1 MAKFTRQWSAEQCAD
16 VIRRHVADESASR
29 IARSYDVSPSTITRL
44 LKSPDIVAMVEERRA
59 EVAAEAKR
67 AEAAVR
73 ESERGA
79 AERERKRRSRAAK
92 QGSSPE
98 MVERLRTAGE
108 PKKQGR
114 VGSEES
120 TRCHFQVGGAP
131 PFETPADFIR
141 RKQAERE
148 LPLMQPT
155 LIVTLTMQ
163 RTIWPRRRRYERQDI
178 EQLAIH
184 LHGLGC
190 PRRRHPR
197 RAAEPRS
204 PASATLAIARP
215 DFRLV
220 PIEPER

>member
-16 VIRRHVADESASR
+16 VIRRHVAGESARS

-44 LKSPDIVAMVEERRA
+44 LKSPDIAAMVEERRA

-73 ESERGA
+73 ESERRA

-92 QGSSPE
+92 QGPSPE
-98 MVERLRTAGE
+98 LVKRIPTAGE

-120 TRCHFQVGGAP
+120 TLVTSKWAGLPRS
-131 PFETPADFIR
+131 ETQAEFIR

-148 LPLMQPT
+148 PLLVRPT
-155 LIVTLTMQ
+155 LIVAPRMQ
-163 RTIWPRRRRYERQDI
+163 KMIWPEGDGYDRQDI

-184 LHGLGC
+184 LHEDLGC
-190 PRRRHPR
+190 PSADILNALLAAKPGVNY
-197 RAAEPRS
+197 RAS
-204 PASATLAIARP
+204 ARP

-220 PIEPER
+220 PIEPEQ